1 MLKAHLQITIFFRRP
16 ECSTKLQSTPGNAPT
31 FSPGSYT
38 LSLRERHWVR
48 TGTNAPQKTWKIK
61 IFFVPISSGRTE
73 ATEAFFAMTKL
84 FQSKDV
90 VLRRLVYLAIK
101 ELSDI
106 ADDVIIVTSSLT
118 KDMTGKEDNYRAPAI
133 RALTCIVDASMIQ
146 SIERYMKQVVM
157 RV

>member
-1 MLKAHLQITIFFRRP
+1 MAQMQLKRP
-16 ECSTKLQSTPGNAPT
+16 E
-31 FSPGSYT
+31 
-38 LSLRERHWVR
+38 
-48 TGTNAPQKTWKIK
+48 TWKY
-61 IFFVPISSGRTE
+61 FFVSISSGRTE